1 MDFTKIP
8 LIRLMSSRLQW
19 LGQRQQ
25 VLSQNVVNVDTPG
38 YHAKDLKEGSF
49 RQVLAGEITRP
60 VMKVTHAG
68 HIKSSRSSGAAEVVE
83 RRSED
88 GRTGKP
94 VTVETEMMRV
104 SETAMDYQVIT
115 NLYRRQV
122 AMIRTALGR
131 GGS

>member
-1 MDFTKIP
+1 
-8 LIRLMSSRLQW
+8 
-19 LGQRQQ
+19 
-25 VLSQNVVNVDTPG
+25 
-38 YHAKDLKEGSF
+38 
-49 RQVLAGEITRP
+49 
-60 VMKVTHAG
+60 MKVTHAG
-68 HIKSSRSSGAAEVVE
+68 HIRSLRSSGAAEIVE

-88 GRTGKP
+88 GKTGQP
-94 VTVETEMMRV
+94 VAIESEMMRV